1 MAEEASTYNGL
12 TIVYSINGVGKIGQ
26 ITWKLDHLMPQMRVS
41 SKWIKDLYV
50 RPETIKTL
58 EENIGSK
65 IVDIAHRKFLSE
77 IYSRKQKQKKKN
89 KQIGLH

>member
-50 RPETIKTL
+50 RPETIKIV
-58 EENIGSK
+58 EYIGSK
-65 IVDIAHRKFLSE
+65 ISDIVCSNIFSE
-77 IYSRKQKQKKKN
+77 ISPQ
-89 KQIGLH
+89 